1 MAQEGVDGVTLWKAD
16 KISIPSGGSK
26 YPQQRLT
33 HKSISTALPS
43 TVQFRGAEIEL
54 NYPMP
59 YQNAFLGTRE
69 VGFLYGGLSRGGSS
83 TGLRDCVQS
92 VPHYYWQ
99 PKQPFKYYH
108 QVESWFDEFKKQVD
122 NILMQRPI
130 NFLPTTTTQCRHL
143 SISCISSLPQI
154 R

>member
-1 MAQEGVDGVTLWKAD
+1 MTGNKKSIEHYLKDSKYTRLEWWPQEGVDRVTLWKAD

-43 TVQFRGAEIEL
+43 TAQFSGAEIEL

-59 YQNAFLGTRE
+59 YQNALLGTRE
-69 VGFLYGGLSRGGSS
+69 VGFLYGGLSRDGSS

-108 QVESWFDEFKKQVD
+108 QVV
-122 NILMQRPI
+122 N
-130 NFLPTTTTQCRHL
+130 
-143 SISCISSLPQI
+143 
-154 R
+154 